1 VRSTLIGC
9 LLSFC
14 ALALV
19 VLHEYF
25 AWFPVIRHWLVP
37 VEHLPRLGY
46 LALMLALV
54 FWAACCLA
62 VLVPSFLDRDG
73 LLYVSGFAACL
84 SLVFLAALSARLGLL
99 QNISAIALLQ
109 FALKQSRVKASG
121 GAAD

>member
-1 VRSTLIGC
+1 MRSPLVGC

-25 AWFPVIRHWLVP
+25 AWFPAIRYWLVP
-37 VEHLPRLGY
+37 DEHLPRLSY
-46 LALMLALV
+46 FALMFAVV

-62 VLVPSFLDRDG
+62 LLVPSFLERDG

-84 SLVFLAALSARLGLL
+84 SLVFLAAISARLGLL
-99 QNISAIALLQ
+99 QNFSAIALFV
-109 FALKQSRVKASG
+109 FASKASTRAKSG
-121 GAAD
+121 VTD